1 MSRIKKVNYMSVRT
15 TSKLAYSGVQASG
28 NTAAQR
34 DQILDYLYTEE
45 TAKSLREI
53 QGFTG
58 IDINAVSGRCNE
70 LKKDNKL
77 FEYPRRKCTITGRL
91 VVPLSPYPN
100 IDAGGQGNLFS
111 KKQTDREYKGPHS
124 Y

>member
-1 MSRIKKVNYMSVRT
+1 MSVRT

-28 NTAAQR
+28 STAAQR
-34 DQILDYLYTEE
+34 DQILDFLYAESGPR
-45 TAKSLREI
+45 SLREI

-70 LKKDNKL
+70 LKKDSKL
-77 FEYPRRKCTITGRL
+77 YEYPRRKCSITGRL
-91 VVPLSPYPN
+91 VVPLSPYSN
-100 IDAGGQGNLFS
+100 IDSDGQGVLFND
-111 KKQTDREYKGPHS
+111 KETKQSLEIKGPHN